1 MVNNIKLLEKYKPRK
16 LIMNNILPRISIF
29 FLPNL
34 SEIIPENI
42 LASKIPKAFSD
53 KTEPIISKRTLKLSA
68 RIGIKGPTI
77 DAPNPNIKNCV
88 KKNGNTFLLII

>member
-1 MVNNIKLLEKYKPRK
+1 MPKK
-16 LIMNNILPRISIF
+16 LIKNNMLPNISMF

-34 SEIIPENI
+34 SERIPENR
-42 LASKIPKAFSD
+42 LVNSIPKAFSD
-53 KTEPIISKRTLKLSA
+53 KAEPTISKGTLKLSE

>member
-1 MVNNIKLLEKYKPRK
+1 
-16 LIMNNILPRISIF
+16 MNNILPKVNIF

-42 LASKIPKAFSD
+42 DAITIPKAFSD
-53 KTEPIISKRTLKLSA
+53 KAEPIISKRTLKLSE

-77 DAPNPNIKNCV
+77 DPPSPNIKYCA